1 MHLPLTLL
9 LCCPLLCM
17 QLRHFLL
24 LAHAAADVHGA
35 PSMHLPL
42 TLLLSSCC
50 TCRCSYNVLLAH
62 AAADVAGAPSV
73 HLPLTLL
80 LSFAAAAG
88 VVTTCCW
95 RMPLLMLPAPPQC
108 ICH

>member
-1 MHLPLTLL
+1 M
-9 LCCPLLCM
+9 
-17 QLRHFLL
+17 
-24 LAHAAADVHGA
+24 
-35 PSMHLPL
+35 
-42 TLLLSSCC
+42 
-50 TCRCSYNVLLAH
+50 LLAH
-62 AAADVAGAPSV
+62 AAADVAGATSV